1 MDFKH
6 SAIESYLYLR
16 LHAGNPATLQK
27 DWGHKETASQPCT
40 CFQRVCGMCGTGA
53 AGSVMGSVLAVLRQA
68 PLGRYT
74 LGTGA
79 SMAFCFGCY
88 GCEDVAKTLTP
99 HECHWLAFTI
109 QGCMHQQPCWH
120 QRRQQ

>member
-1 MDFKH
+1 MLG
-6 SAIESYLYLR
+6 A
-16 LHAGNPATLQK
+16 
-27 DWGHKETASQPCT
+27 
-40 CFQRVCGMCGTGA
+40 GA

-88 GCEDVAKTLTP
+88 GCEDTATNLTP
-99 HECHWLAFTI
+99 HEYLRLALMT
-109 QGCMHQQPCWH
+109 QRCMHERSCRHLVKAANAHPVSLH
-120 QRRQQ
+120 TP